1 MPSKVLNNIASM
13 IVRKLPKKTGFMLLI
28 FPFDMPDPFADK
40 SKKKIASYVSN
51 ANREDVLN
59 AMKEFLI
66 RCEHE
71 EDWMK
76 DI

>member
-1 MPSKVLNNIASM
+1 
-13 IVRKLPKKTGFMLLI
+13 MLLT
-28 FPFDMPDPFADK
+28 FPFDSPDPFDAK
-40 SKKKIASYVSN
+40 SKKKIANYVSN

-66 RCEHE
+66 RCGHE